1 MTDWANL
8 LDEHGPTMYRV
19 AHRLLGRPEDAE
31 DCVHDVF
38 LEVMAMSDHSHVR
51 TWPAFLSWMT
61 TVRCLDR
68 LRQTRHVSIHES
80 AEIQQPAACSEDGL
94 ERTELLE
101 WIRCAVA
108 CLPTRRCEVFS
119 LRYFAELS
127 YDQIAEVLGLEAPT
141 VGVTLREARLQLR
154 RWVSTNSKLDLS
166 KGTSP

>member
-38 LEVMAMSDHSHVR
+38 LEVMAMADHSHVR
-51 TWPAFLSWMT
+51 AWPAFLSWMT
-61 TVRCLDR
+61 TVRSLDR

-80 AEIQQPAACSEDGL
+80 AETPQPAGCSEDGL

-108 CLPTRRCEVFS
+108 CLPARRREVFS
-119 LRYFAELS
+119 LRYFAELT
-127 YDQIAEVLGLEAPT
+127 YDQIAEVLGLEVPT
-141 VGVTLREARLQLR
+141 VGVTLREARQQLR
-154 RWVSTNSKLDLS
+154 RWVSTKSKHDLS
-166 KGTSP
+166 KGALP

>member
-1 MTDWANL
+1 
-8 LDEHGPTMYRV
+8 MYRV

-80 AEIQQPAACSEDGL
+80 AEIQQQAACSEDGL

-119 LRYFAELS
+119 LRYFAELT
-127 YDQIAEVLGLEAPT
+127 YDQIAELLGLEAPP
-141 VGVTLREARLQLR
+141 VGVTLREARQQLR
-154 RWVSTNSKLDLS
+154 TWASTNSKRDLS
-166 KGTSP
+166 KGASR

>member
-8 LDEHGPTMYRV
+8 LDEHGPAMYRV
-19 AHRLLGRPEDAE
+19 AHRVLGRPEDAE

-38 LEVMAMSDHSHVR
+38 LEIIAMTDHSHVR

-61 TVRCLDR
+61 TVRSLGR
-68 LRQTRHVSIHES
+68 LRQTRHMSIHETP
-80 AEIQQPAACSEDGL
+80 EIQDPTATSEDGV

-119 LRYFAELS
+119 LRYFAELT
-127 YDQIAEVLGLEAPT
+127 YDQIAEVLGLGVPT
-141 VGVTLREARLQLR
+141 VGVTLREAQRQLR
-154 RWVSTNSKLDLS
+154 GWVSTTSHHDVS
-166 KGTSP
+166 KGASP

>member
-38 LEVMAMSDHSHVR
+38 LEVIAMADHSHVR

-61 TVRCLDR
+61 TVRSLDR
-68 LRQTRHVSIHES
+68 LRQARHLSIHES
-80 AEIQQPAACSEDGL
+80 AEIPQPATCSEDGL

-108 CLPTRRCEVFS
+108 RLPTRRREVFS
-119 LRYFAELS
+119 LRYFAELT
-127 YDQIAEVLGLEAPT
+127 YEQIAELLELEAST
-141 VGVTLREARLQLR
+141 VGVTLREARGQLR
-154 RWVSTNSKLDLS
+154 GWLPTKSTQNLS
-166 KGTSP
+166 KGSSP

>member
-38 LEVMAMSDHSHVR
+38 LEVIALADHSHVR

-61 TVRCLDR
+61 TVRGLDR

-80 AEIQQPAACSEDGL
+80 AEIQHPVAYSDDGL
-94 ERTELLE
+94 ERAERLE
-101 WIRCAVA
+101 WIRYAVA

-119 LRYFAELS
+119 LRYFAELT
-127 YDQIAEVLGLEAPT
+127 YDQIAELLGMKTPT
-141 VGVTLREARLQLR
+141 VGVTLREARQQLR
-154 RWVSTNSKLDLS
+154 RWVPTKSKHDLS
-166 KGTSP
+166 KGALP

>member
-38 LEVMAMSDHSHVR
+38 LEVIAMANHSRVR
-51 TWPAFLSWMT
+51 TWPAFLIWMT
-61 TVRCLDR
+61 TVRSLDR

-80 AEIQQPAACSEDGL
+80 AETPRPAGCLEDGL
-94 ERTELLE
+94 ERAELLE

-108 CLPTRRCEVFS
+108 CLPTRRREVFS
-119 LRYFAELS
+119 LRYFAELT
-127 YDQIAEVLGLEAPT
+127 YDQIAELLDLEAPT
-141 VGVTLREARLQLR
+141 VGVTLREARQQLR
-154 RWVSTNSKLDLS
+154 RWLPTRSKQDLG
-166 KGTSP
+166 KGASP

>member
-38 LEVMAMSDHSHVR
+38 LEVMAMTDHSQVR

-68 LRQTRHVSIHES
+68 LRQTRRVSIHES
-80 AEIQQPAACSEDGL
+80 PEIEQPAACLEDGL
-94 ERTELLE
+94 ERTELLD

-119 LRYFAELS
+119 LRYFAELT
-127 YDQIAEVLGLEAPT
+127 YDQIAELLGLEAPT
-141 VGVTLREARLQLR
+141 VGVTLREARQQLR
-154 RWVSTNSKLDLS
+154 RWVSRNSKYDLS